1 MSAHA
6 ATGETPTRT
15 VVHHLLTHL
24 IVPVLLATGMALA
37 YLGGFHQPQPH
48 GVRLDVVGTGPAV
61 ATLAQGLQDSLGDAA
76 AVRTVP
82 DVDAARDAL
91 AHLDVAG
98 AYVPDPT
105 SPELLI
111 ASAGSD
117 TTATIVE
124 KMLSPVAL
132 EQGLPLRITDVV
144 PTAATDPTGQGAFFY
159 LVALS
164 VGGYSSAIAI
174 GAAGA
179 RLRMRHRL
187 AFGVGVAALISAIA
201 TVVAGPLY
209 GALPSGAL
217 AIGFLSWLYV
227 TAVVW
232 IGVGLHSLIG
242 RWTTLAVTALFVML
256 NFTSAGGVFAPEVQ
270 PGFFS
275 ALHSFWIG
283 SGLVEAARRIT
294 YFPALGIGGQ
304 VLTIALWAVAG
315 LALAAVAGLTEQR
328 RRAAATTRAADAVA
342 PAAAATAA
350 APAPVV
356 REEQVDA
363 GAAETEAEEE
373 IEETVAV

>member
-15 VVHHLLTHL
+15 VVQHLLTHL

-48 GVRLDVVGTGPAV
+48 AVRLDVVGTGPAV

-76 AVRTVP
+76 AVRTVA
-82 DVDAARDAL
+82 DAGQARTAL
-91 AHLDVAG
+91 EHLQIAG

-105 SPELLI
+105 RPQLLI

-124 KMLSPVAL
+124 RMLSPVAL
-132 EQGLPLRITDVV
+132 GQGLPLQITDVV
-144 PTAATDPTGQGAFFY
+144 PTAASDPTGQGAFFY

-179 RLRMRHRL
+179 RLRMRLRL

-201 TVVAGPLY
+201 TAVAGPLY
-209 GALPSGAL
+209 GALPHSAL
-217 AIGFLSWLYV
+217 PIGLLAWLYV
-227 TAVVW
+227 TAVIW

-256 NFTSAGGVFAPEVQ
+256 NFTTAGGVFAPQVQ
-270 PGFFS
+270 PGFFA

-283 SGLVEAARRIT
+283 SGLVEAARRVL
-294 YFPALGIGGQ
+294 YFPALGIGRQ
-304 VLTIALWAVAG
+304 VLTIALWAAAGLVVAG
-315 LALAAVAGLTEQR
+315 VAALVES
-328 RRAAATTRAADAVA
+328 RRAT
-342 PAAAATAA
+342 TAA
-350 APAPVV
+350 APAVSPAAAVGPAPVA
-356 REEQVDA
+356 EEQVDA
-363 GAAETEAEEE
+363 GAAETRAEEE